1 MPNGLLS
8 RLELKPYMGFGVR
21 FRPATR
27 AELRNKATPRGPD
40 NGPELGQFPYWFGA
54 QAYINREAI
63 VKAQAEHFVEEQRRE
78 MDAMIM
84 KANNAALLP
93 STDTAEDAT
102 AAIRIEQVK
111 KFVPVALAVGLGLL
125 LMGTGRR
132 F

>member
-1 MPNGLLS
+1 MPNGLFS
-8 RLELKPYMGFGVR
+8 RLELKPYAGFGIR
-21 FRPATR
+21 FRP
-27 AELRNKATPRGPD
+27 PPD
-40 NGPELGQFPYWFGA
+40 NGPGLGQMPYWFGA
-54 QAYINREAI
+54 QTYINREAI

-111 KFVPVALAVGLGLL
+111 KFVPVAIAVALGLL